1 MCLYEPPMKRHDFHT
16 FHVFSSFLF
25 AGCKIKALRAKTN
38 TYIKTPVRG
47 EEPVF
52 VVTGRKED
60 VGAAKREI
68 MSAAEHFSQIR
79 ASRRSQTAPGTVPG
93 AGGPPSPSA
102 PGQVTIQVR
111 VPYRVVG
118 LVVGP
123 KGATIKRIQQ
133 QTHTYIVTPS
143 RDKEPVFEVTGS
155 PENAEQARKEIESHI
170 ALRTGGGLVDQTTA
184 NNLNNPNTANEDA
197 LNQLNDF
204 HSNGVDS
211 SLHHADL
218 SNDLYSSIYNK
229 NKAAA
234 LSQTS
239 SAFTAYNSNN
249 LSSQHHQQQHNSSSI
264 FTFTP
269 SAPLSS
275 NNSGSSLQSPLVP
288 GCGKITDY
296 TMNGFSTNGYGF
308 YDNDDDALTSPAYGG
323 DAPLSMGSVWSDV
336 TGDQPINGVLPVF
349 TTGTNLPMRS
359 NSYGCSTTPRLS
371 PVLTDSSSGSLINPQ
386 HTGLRR
392 IGSDPMT
399 SNINSM
405 MGAQPAM
412 SNGSGSPTLSSNS
425 SSSSGSFGPAVSMV
439 SLSESSSSSP
449 TESAGSVPGLPALS
463 AVIRPPPPRG
473 RHCIVCGDGEIVAA
487 FVPCGHNLFCMDC
500 ANRVMERPELERR
513 CPVCQ
518 QSPSQAIRIF
528 S

>member
-1 MCLYEPPMKRHDFHT
+1 MFCLF
-16 FHVFSSFLF
+16 FLF
-25 AGCKIKALRAKTN
+25 TGCKIKALRAKTN

-60 VGAAKREI
+60 VAAAKREI

-79 ASRRSQTAPGTVPG
+79 ASRRSQAAGTGGVPGGVPG
-93 AGGPPSPSA
+93 AGGPPSPST

-155 PENAEQARKEIESHI
+155 PDNAEQARKEIESHI
-170 ALRTGGGLVDQTTA
+170 ALRTGGVLMDQSG
-184 NNLNNPNTANEDA
+184 NNMNDPNTPNDDV

-211 SLHHADL
+211 SLHHHPDL
-218 SNDLYSSIYNK
+218 SNDLYSSMYNK
-229 NKAAA
+229 NKSAASSSA
-234 LSQTS
+234 LSSQTTATS
-239 SAFTAYNSNN
+239 SAFTAYNSNIHH
-249 LSSQHHQQQHNSSSI
+249 LSSQHHHHHNSSSI
-264 FTFTP
+264 FTFPP
-269 SAPLSS
+269 SAPLS
-275 NNSGSSLQSPLVP
+275 NNGGSLQQSPLVQ
-288 GCGKITDY
+288 GKITDY
-296 TMNGFSTNGYGF
+296 PVNGFSTNGYGF
-308 YDNDDDALTSPAYGG
+308 YDNNDDDALTSPPAFGG
-323 DAPLSMGSVWSDV
+323 DATLSMGSVWSDV
-336 TGDQPINGVLPVF
+336 TGDQPINGVLPGL
-349 TTGTNLPMRS
+349 TTGTNLPIRS

-371 PVLTDSSSGSLINPQ
+371 PVLTDSSSGSSLIHNP
-386 HTGLRR
+386 HHAGLRR

-399 SNINSM
+399 TNINGM
-405 MGAQPAM
+405 MGSQPAM
-412 SNGSGSPTLSSNS
+412 SNSSGSPTLSSNS

-449 TESAGSVPGLPALS
+449 TESAGSAPGSLAWS
-463 AVIRPPPPRG
+463 AIIRPPPPRG
-473 RHCIVCGDGEIVAA
+473 RHCLVCGDSEIVAA

-500 ANRVMERPELERR
+500 ANRVMEHAELERR

-518 QSPSQAIRIF
+518 QCPSQAIRII